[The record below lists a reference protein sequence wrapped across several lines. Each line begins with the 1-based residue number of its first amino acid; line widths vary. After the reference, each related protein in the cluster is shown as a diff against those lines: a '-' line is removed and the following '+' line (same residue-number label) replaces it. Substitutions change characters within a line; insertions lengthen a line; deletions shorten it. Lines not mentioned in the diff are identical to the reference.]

1 MFNLGEIQRRLAYL
15 FHKRRRDRELEDE
28 MRHHL
33 AMREQHNR
41 SAGMLDE
48 EARYAA
54 RRRFGNTALMGEEGR
69 GVWGWSELE
78 GLLKDIRIAFRSM
91 RRNVML
97 AAAIVITLAIGIGAN
112 TALFGV
118 GYALLLR
125 PLAIPDPGG
134 LKMLI
139 GRTGDGEDRLLSVP
153 AVESLRERSQS
164 LASIGVYGSPG
175 PALVSLG
182 SAGLEVVHREQVDSG
197 YFATLGLRPSAGRFF
212 DKNDDR
218 VESRN
223 VVVSHEYWTRRF
235 NASPTA
241 VGETIRF
248 GGRPFTIIGVASP
261 GFAGMTPER
270 PVGIW
275 FASTSHRQLLECR
288 ANPGCTSFRAL
299 ARLKPGV
306 RTAQAETEIRAI
318 FRGHLLDRART
329 LSGLERE
336 ALLRQSIEATYGG
349 AGISPLGR
357 QFRSPLLALIALA
370 GLVLLLACVNVSNML
385 VARAVARSRE
395 LAIRVAIGAGRRH
408 VIRQVFAEGVL
419 HACLGGALGLAV
431 ALWGA
436 RVLARLCSDASY
448 RSSISVG
455 PDAVV
460 LAFAVAVSLAAGLFA
475 SFIPAARAARG
486 NVLGGLNG
494 AGSGLRIGR
503 WHIRRVLAATQV
515 ALCIVLLVCAGL
527 FARSLSNL
535 TDLRL
540 GFPSGHV
547 VTFAVTTP
555 TDYAMG
561 QGPAVWRLLDKVRQI
576 PDVAAAGMVDHP
588 PPMPNPL
595 RLRIKVAGYTP
606 RPGEDTAV
614 NAESASDGLFEALG
628 ASFRYGR
635 PMQPGDRNRKVAV
648 VNDEFVN
655 RFFGGVNPVGRY
667 VDVEPEIQFHGPTDR
682 FEIVGVVSGLRY
694 FDPRKGP
701 EPAIFP
707 NTATPGVSSF
717 VVRTGGPPD
726 ALIAALPE
734 IVRQA
739 EPGLR
744 VFGLETVRRTM
755 EQVLA
760 RERLLA
766 NLSGAFGLMAI
777 GLAAVGVY
785 GVMSCSV
792 AQLTAE
798 IGIRMALG
806 AQRRAVLW
814 MVLRETVVMLLCGVA
829 VGVPAALIAGR
840 SLASLQLGLKPADPV
855 VIAAAVLVMTAA
867 AIIVACVPARRA
879 SRIDAI
885 RALRQD

>member
-1 MFNLGEIQRRLAYL
+1 MFNPGEIQRRLTYL
-15 FHKRRRDRELEDE
+15 FHKRRHDRELEDE
-28 MRHHL
+28 MRYHL

-41 SAGMLDE
+41 SAGMPDE
-48 EARYAA
+48 EAGYAA
-54 RRRFGNTALMGEEGR
+54 RRRFGNTALLGEEGR

-139 GRTGDGEDRLLSVP
+139 GRTGDGEERLLSVP
-153 AVESLRERSQS
+153 AVQLLRERSRS
-164 LASIGVYGSPG
+164 LASIGVFGTPG
-175 PALVSLG
+175 PALISVG
-182 SAGLEVVHREQVDSG
+182 SNGLESVHREYADSG
-197 YFATLGLRPSAGRFF
+197 YFATLGLRPAAGRFF

-218 VESRN
+218 VESLN
-223 VVVSHEYWTRRF
+223 VVISHDYWTRRF
-235 NASPTA
+235 NASPAA
-241 VGETIRF
+241 VGQSIRF
-248 GGRPFTIIGVASP
+248 NGRLFTIVGVAAP
-261 GFAGMTPER
+261 GFSGMTPER
-270 PVGIW
+270 PADVW
-275 FASTSHRQLLECR
+275 FTLTNHRQMVECLG
-288 ANPGCTSFRAL
+288 NPGCTSFQL
-299 ARLKPGV
+299 VARLKPGAKV
-306 RTAQAETEIRAI
+306 VQAETELKGI
-318 FRGHLLDRART
+318 FREHLLDRARS

-336 ALLRQSIEATYGG
+336 KLLRESVELAYGG
-349 AGISPLGR
+349 AGSSPLGR
-357 QFRSPLLALIALA
+357 QFRRPLLALIALA
-370 GLVLLLACVNVSNML
+370 GLVLLLACVNISNML
-385 VARAVARSRE
+385 LARAVARSRE
-395 LAIRVAIGAGRRH
+395 VAIRLAIGAGRRH
-408 VIRQVFAEGVL
+408 VIRQAFAESML
-419 HACLGGALGLAV
+419 HACLGGALGLAC

-455 PDAVV
+455 PDAGV
-460 LAFAVAVSLAAGLFA
+460 LAFAVAVSLAAGLLA
-475 SFIPAARAARG
+475 GFIPAVRAAHG
-486 NVLGGLNG
+486 SVVGGLNG
-494 AGSGLRIGR
+494 TGSGLRIGR
-503 WHIRRVLAATQV
+503 WHIRRVLAVAQV
-515 ALCIVLLVCAGL
+515 ALSIVLLVCAGL

-535 TDLRL
+535 KDLRP
-540 GFPSGHV
+540 GFPSGQV
-547 VTFAVTTP
+547 VAFSVTTP
-555 TDYAMG
+555 TDYAVS
-561 QGPAVWRLLDKVRQI
+561 QGPAVWRLLDKLRQM
-576 PDVAAAGMVDHP
+576 PDVAAAGMVDHA

-614 NAESASDGLFEALG
+614 NAESASDGLFETLG

-635 PMQPGDRNRKVAV
+635 PMQPSDRNRKVAV
-648 VNDEFVN
+648 VNEEFAD

-667 VDVEPEIQFHGPTDR
+667 VDVEPEIRYHGPTDR
-682 FEIVGVVSGLRY
+682 FEIIGVVSGLRY

-701 EPAIFP
+701 GPALFP
-707 NTATPGVSSF
+707 NTVFPGASGF
-717 VVRTGGPPD
+717 LVRTAGPPE
-726 ALIAALPE
+726 ALIAALPQL
-734 IVRQA
+734 VRRA

-744 VFGLETVRRTM
+744 VFGLETAGRKM
-755 EQVLA
+755 EQLLV

-766 NLSGAFGLMAI
+766 NLSGAFGVMAI
-777 GLAAVGVY
+777 VLAAVGIY

-792 AQLTAE
+792 AQRTAE

-814 MVLRETVVMLLCGVA
+814 MVLRETVVMLLVGVA
-829 VGVPAALIAGR
+829 VGVPAVLIAGR
-840 SLASLQLGLKPADPV
+840 SLASLLFGLKPADPV

-867 AIIVACVPARRA
+867 AIVVGCVPARRA
-879 SRIDAI
+879 SRIDPI